1 MVKRQ
6 PVSADS
12 LRSVGYQPDGGVLEL
27 ELQNGLIYRYLRV
40 PRRLYLGL
48 ISAASPDAFFDE
60 KIRHEFTYY
69 QLREHAF
76 AV

>member
-6 PVSADS
+6 PLHAER
-12 LRSVGYQPDGGVLEL
+12 LRSVGFEPEGGVLEV
-27 ELQNGLIYRYLRV
+27 ELRDGRIYRYLRV

-48 ISAASPDAFFDE
+48 RNAASPDAFFDE
-60 KIRHEFTYY
+60 QIKLDFTFY
-69 QLREHAF
+69 QLPEHAY

>member
-1 MVKRQ
+1 MEKRHELN
-6 PVSADS
+6 SRS
-12 LRSVGYQPDGGVLEL
+12 LRSVGYAADGGVLEV
-27 ELQNGLIYRYLRV
+27 EFQNGLIYRYLRV

-48 ISAASPDAFFDE
+48 LNAAAPDTFFDE
-60 KIRHEFTYY
+60 QIRDDFTYY